1 MHDTGSDSPSSTNT
15 AQTSDLKPVASDGG
29 DMTAADRRQQVLTV
43 LEDAGVALR
52 SVDVFRA
59 CRLRGATFARR
70 STKTYLAQLVESGDV
85 LKVDSDALNDGEVVE
100 IDTGDR
106 GHFIAASVA
115 EELRE

>member
-1 MHDTGSDSPSSTNT
+1 MHDTGPDSPSRTET
-15 AQTSDLKPVASDGG
+15 AQTSDLKPVAGDDG
-29 DMTAADRRQQVLTV
+29 DMTAADRRQQVLAV
-43 LEDAGVALR
+43 LAETGVALR

-70 STKTYLAQLVESGDV
+70 STKTYLSQLVESGDV
-85 LKVDSDALNDGEVVE
+85 LKVDSDALNDGEISE

-115 EELRE
+115 EKHRK

>member
-1 MHDTGSDSPSSTNT
+1 MTNNGQSGPPSPKI
-15 AQTSDLKPVASDGG
+15 AQTTTPNPVAADGG
-29 DMTAADRRQQVLTV
+29 DMTAEDRRQQVLTV
-43 LEDAGVALR
+43 LEAAGVALR

-85 LKVDSDALNDGEVVE
+85 IKVDSDALNDGELIE
-100 IDTGDR
+100 IDTAER

-115 EELRE
+115 DELRD